1 MSEKELVI
9 VSALV
14 LVDQDGRVL
23 ICERPKGKF
32 MEGFWEFPGGKL
44 EKNET
49 PENCLIREIKEEIG
63 VNLGDFCFSPLTFS
77 LNEYDDFNILLLLY
91 ICREN
96 VGVIMSNENQNMK
109 WLFVKDLY
117 DCNLLPADREL
128 IPYIR
133 DSVLTLLIILFNM
146 SADLIIRNALYILII
161 CKFSSIYFLS
171 RYLDLF

>member
-1 MSEKELVI
+1 MSEKKLVI

-14 LVDQDGRVL
+14 LVDQDGRIL

-44 EKNET
+44 ENNET
-49 PENCLIREIKEEIG
+49 PKNCLIREIKEEIG
-63 VNLGDFCFSPLTFS
+63 VDLENFCFSPLTFS

-96 VGVIMSNENQNMK
+96 VGIIKSNENQNIK

-117 DCNLLPADREL
+117 NCNLLPADREL

-133 DSVLTLLIILFNM
+133 DFVLT
-146 SADLIIRNALYILII
+146 
-161 CKFSSIYFLS
+161 
-171 RYLDLF
+171 

>member
-1 MSEKELVI
+1 MSKEELLI

-32 MEGFWEFPGGKL
+32 MAGYWEFPGGKL

-49 PENCLIREIKEEIG
+49 PKNCLIREIKEEIG
-63 VNLGDFCFSPLTFS
+63 VNLENFCFSPLTFS

-96 VGVIMSNENQNMK
+96 VGVIKSNENQNMK

-117 DCNLLPADREL
+117 DSNLLPADREL

-133 DSVLTLLIILFNM
+133 DSVLT
-146 SADLIIRNALYILII
+146 
-161 CKFSSIYFLS
+161 
-171 RYLDLF
+171 

>member
-32 MEGFWEFPGGKL
+32 MAGYWEFPGGKL

-49 PENCLIREIKEEIG
+49 PKNCLIREIKEEIG
-63 VNLGDFCFSPLTFS
+63 VDLENFCFSPLTFS

-96 VGVIMSNENQNMK
+96 VGVIKSNENQNIK
-109 WLFVKDLY
+109 WLFVRDLY
-117 DCNLLPADREL
+117 NCNLLPADREL

-133 DSVLTLLIILFNM
+133 DSVLT
-146 SADLIIRNALYILII
+146 
-161 CKFSSIYFLS
+161 
-171 RYLDLF
+171 

>member
-96 VGVIMSNENQNMK
+96 VGVIKSNENQNMK

-117 DCNLLPADREL
+117 NSNLLPADLEL
-128 IPYIR
+128 IPHIR
-133 DSVLTLLIILFNM
+133 DSVLT
-146 SADLIIRNALYILII
+146 
-161 CKFSSIYFLS
+161 
-171 RYLDLF
+171 

>member
-1 MSEKELVI
+1 MSEKKLVI

-14 LVDQDGRVL
+14 LVDQDGRIL

-44 EKNET
+44 ENNET
-49 PENCLIREIKEEIG
+49 PKNCLIREIKEEIG
-63 VNLGDFCFSPLTFS
+63 VDLENFCFSPLTFS

-96 VGVIMSNENQNMK
+96 VGIIKSNENQNIK

-117 DCNLLPADREL
+117 NCNLLPADREL

-133 DSVLTLLIILFNM
+133 DSVLT
-146 SADLIIRNALYILII
+146 
-161 CKFSSIYFLS
+161 
-171 RYLDLF
+171 

>member
-49 PENCLIREIKEEIG
+49 PENCLIREIKEEIA

-91 ICREN
+91 VCREN

-117 DCNLLPADREL
+117 DYNLLPADREL

-133 DSVLTLLIILFNM
+133 DSVLT
-146 SADLIIRNALYILII
+146 
-161 CKFSSIYFLS
+161 
-171 RYLDLF
+171 

>member
-14 LVDQDGRVL
+14 LVDQDGRAL

-96 VGVIMSNENQNMK
+96 VGVIISNENQNMK

-133 DSVLTLLIILFNM
+133 DSVLTWLIILFI
-146 SADLIIRNALYILII
+146 SIFFIIY
-161 CKFSSIYFLS
+161 
-171 RYLDLF
+171 

>member
-1 MSEKELVI
+1 MSEKKLVI

-44 EKNET
+44 ENNET
-49 PENCLIREIKEEIG
+49 PKNCLIREIKEEIG
-63 VNLGDFCFSPLTFS
+63 VDLENFCFSPLTFS

-96 VGVIMSNENQNMK
+96 VGIIKSNENQNIK

-117 DCNLLPADREL
+117 NCNLLPADREL

-133 DSVLTLLIILFNM
+133 DSVLT
-146 SADLIIRNALYILII
+146 
-161 CKFSSIYFLS
+161 
-171 RYLDLF
+171 

>member
-1 MSEKELVI
+1 MSEKKLVI

-14 LVDQDGRVL
+14 LVDQDGRIL

-44 EKNET
+44 ENNET
-49 PENCLIREIKEEIG
+49 PKNCLIREIKEEIG
-63 VNLGDFCFSPLTFS
+63 VDLENFCFSPLTFS

-96 VGVIMSNENQNMK
+96 VGVIKSNENQNIK
-109 WLFVKDLY
+109 WLFVRDLY
-117 DCNLLPADREL
+117 NCNLLPADREL

-133 DSVLTLLIILFNM
+133 DSVLAWVIILFI
-146 SADLIIRNALYILII
+146 SIFFIIY
-161 CKFSSIYFLS
+161 
-171 RYLDLF
+171 

>member
-1 MSEKELVI
+1 MHKKSVDVVAAVI
-9 VSALV
+9 KKDNLF
-14 LVDQDGRVL
+14 L
-23 ICERPKGKF
+23 IANRSFEANSSGL
-32 MEGFWEFPGGKL
+32 WEFPGGKL

-63 VNLGDFCFSPLTFS
+63 VNLGDSCFSPLTFS
-77 LNEYDDFNILLLLY
+77 LNEYDDFNILHLLY

-133 DSVLTLLIILFNM
+133 DSVLT
-146 SADLIIRNALYILII
+146 
-161 CKFSSIYFLS
+161 
-171 RYLDLF
+171 